1 MKKSIICFLV
11 FAVGLF
17 SSALQAQILSAGE
30 NTEFSIGAGT
40 IVSADSLELT
50 PSAIYSFSNNTLSK
64 SNAVSN
70 STSINHINKVYQFS
84 ATASP
89 YYGVLKIYYNNSQ
102 LNGIAASGLKLL
114 VHNGTSWSLDN
125 TSSSIEAN
133 NVVLNNSVSGVSL
146 KEITAA
152 ACSPNT
158 GDTTASACGSFV
170 WYGVTYTSSA
180 TPTHTFTNAGG
191 CDSVVTL
198 YLTIN
203 NGNHNSFS
211 VSECIEYSWHDV
223 NYSESGDYTFN
234 YDDEVTGCPSVDTL
248 HLVIKQPTSKTI
260 TQSACES
267 FLWNG
272 TVYNESV
279 FYTKSGLTNFAGCD
293 STVYLN
299 LTILHSTTSITRYAA
314 CSSSLPYNWNG
325 TAYSVA
331 GSYIKHLTNAA
342 GCDSAATLLFT
353 VSTVVPGSVATITQT
368 LVSNVCGARV
378 YRYKATKVANAVG
391 YAWTLPTSVGGSTG
405 VTIDSGDVT
414 RDSVIRVK
422 YASNAA
428 AITGD
433 SIKVRAWSGCGN
445 SVIKA
450 YKLSNTVLAV
460 PAAPTGISITAV
472 SPSTCGAKI
481 YRYRAPS
488 ITTAMAAGT
497 TTVAPVTGYLWSF
510 KGTLGANA
518 VVDSGTVNSQV
529 ILVKYTS
536 NNAATIG
543 DSVRVSYTSLC
554 GNSSN
559 KAVKLTNV
567 TSAVPSVP
575 TSITITAKAA
585 TVCGERLYRY
595 TAPALPISTS
605 TAAPASGYVWSF
617 KGSLGDNAVIDS
629 GSLTSR
635 IIVMRYTSNN
645 AAATGDSV
653 KLYYTS
659 SCGNSLVK
667 ASKLSNTLLT
677 APSIP
682 TDITITLVSDV
693 CGARV
698 YRYAAPLLPVATS
711 TAMAASGYEWS
722 LPTGSA
728 VAGSASLDSGE
739 LSGANARYIRLK
751 FTNNMAAVS
760 GDSIR
765 LRYSSG
771 CGLSSPKATK
781 LSNSLLTAPAI
792 PSAIT
797 ITLVSDVC
805 GARVYRYAAP
815 VLPIATTTAMAATGY
830 EWSLPTGSAVAGS
843 ASLDS
848 GELSG
853 ANARYIKLKFTNNKA
868 AVAGDSIRL
877 RYTSGCS
884 LSSPKAQKLSNL
896 AAATLSAPITLTGT
910 TSICPI
916 VGTTTSARYIASAV
930 TGAVSYLWTL
940 PSGALIDSGS
950 NGLKIKVLF
959 NSATSNDSIYVQAI
973 GANGCVGSKKVL
985 KLTTKDC
992 ITQPITKVTNAQ
1004 LSASLMDVMLYPNP
1018 TSSAYSML
1026 VKSSTPSQSVKAT
1039 IIDLQGRIIKTLT
1052 FNSNETISFGN
1063 ELKSGVYMIEIRQGN
1078 MKKTMRV
1085 VKE

>member
-17 SSALQAQILSAGE
+17 SSALQAQILSAGAG
-30 NTEFSIGAGT
+30 TEFSIGAGT
-40 IVSADSLELT
+40 IVSADSLELS
-50 PSAIYSFSNNTLSK
+50 PSATYSFSNNTISK

-70 STSINHINKVYQFS
+70 STSINYINKVYQFS

-89 YYGVLKIYYNNSQ
+89 YSGVLKIYYNNSQ

-125 TSSSIEAN
+125 NSSSNEAS
-133 NVVLNNSVSGVSL
+133 NVVLNNSVSVVSL

-198 YLTIN
+198 HLTIN

-223 NYSESGDYTFN
+223 NYSESGDYTFS

-248 HLVIKQPTSKTI
+248 HLVIKQPTSITI
-260 TQSACES
+260 NQSACES
-267 FLWNG
+267 FLWDG
-272 TVYNESV
+272 TVYNESGV
-279 FYTKSGLTNFAGCD
+279 YTKSGLTNFAGCD

-299 LTILHSTTSITRYAA
+299 LTILHSSTSITRYAA

-331 GSYIKHLTNAA
+331 GTYIKHLTNAA

-353 VSTVVPGSVATITQT
+353 VSTVVPGSVSTITQT

-422 YASNAA
+422 YVSNAA

-445 SVIKA
+445 SAMKS
-450 YKLSNTVLAV
+450 YKLTNTVLAV
-460 PAAPTGISITAV
+460 PATPSAITITAV
-472 SPSTCGAKI
+472 SPSTCGAKL
-481 YRYRAPS
+481 YRYKGPT
-488 ITTAMAAGT
+488 ITTVMAAGT

-518 VVDSGTVNSQV
+518 VIDSGTVNSQV
-529 ILVKYTS
+529 ILVRYTS
-536 NNAATIG
+536 NAAAIIG
-543 DSVRVSYTSLC
+543 DSVKLAYTSLC

-559 KAVKLTNV
+559 KAAKLTNV
-567 TSAVPSVP
+567 ISTVPSIP

-595 TAPALPISTS
+595 TAPALPASTS
-605 TAAPASGYVWSF
+605 TAAPATGYVWSF
-617 KGSLGDNAVIDS
+617 KGSLGDNGVIDS
-629 GSLTSR
+629 GSLNSR
-635 IIVMRYTSNN
+635 VIVIRYSSNS
-645 AAATGDSV
+645 AATTGDSV
-653 KLYYTS
+653 KLYYSS
-659 SCGNSLVK
+659 SCGNSLAK
-667 ASKLSNTLLT
+667 ASKLSNTVLT
-677 APSIP
+677 APAIPSAISIS
-682 TDITITLVSDV
+682 LVSDI

-698 YRYAAPLLPVATS
+698 YRYAAPVLPVATS
-711 TAMAASGYEWS
+711 TAMAATGYEWS

-728 VAGSASLDSGE
+728 VATSASLDSGE
-739 LSGANARYIRLK
+739 LSGSNARYIRLK
-751 FTNNMAAVS
+751 FTNNMAAVA

-765 LRYSSG
+765 VRYTSG
-771 CGLSSPKATK
+771 CGLSNPKASK
-781 LSNSLLTAPAI
+781 LSNTVLTAPAI
-792 PSAIT
+792 PSSIS

-815 VLPIATTTAMAATGY
+815 VLPIATTTAMAANGY
-830 EWSLPTGSAVAGS
+830 EWSLPTGSAIATS

-853 ANARYIKLKFTNNKA
+853 SNARYIRLKFTNNMA
-868 AVAGDSIRL
+868 AVAGDSIRV
-877 RYTSGCS
+877 RYTSSCG
-884 LSSPKAQKLSNL
+884 LSNPKSQKLSNL
-896 AAATLSAPITLTGT
+896 SAAILSAPTTLTGT
-910 TSICPI
+910 TSVCSI
-916 VGTTTSARYIASAV
+916 VGTSTSARYVASAV
-930 TGAVSYLWTL
+930 TSAVSYVWTL
-940 PSGALIDSGS
+940 PSGADIDSGS

-959 NSATSNDSIYVQAI
+959 NSVTSNDSIYVQAI
-973 GANGCVGSKKVL
+973 GTNGCLGSKKVL

-992 ITQPITKVTNAQ
+992 VSQPITKVTNAQ
-1004 LSASLMDVMLYPNP
+1004 STVALMDVMVYPNP
-1018 TSSAYSML
+1018 TSSAYQML

-1063 ELKSGVYMIEIRQGN
+1063 ELKSGVYMVDLRQGN